1 MLRLY
6 LLTFPLGWA
15 QLEANPEL
23 RGVVTAG
30 GNVLPQAVIEEA
42 FADQYGRTLNFK
54 SFRGALGKLNS
65 WYEERGIFGQVA
77 PPPLF
82 KTPLPPHPTSLH
94 MHIAAFEAWRHSNS
108 TSASTLSWINRN
120 SVREPRLSC

>member
-77 PPPLF
+77 PPPPF
-82 KTPLPPHPTSLH
+82 QNPSPSPPHLTPHAHCS
-94 MHIAAFEAWRHSNS
+94 F
-108 TSASTLSWINRN
+108 
-120 SVREPRLSC
+120 